1 MSSHSHSVT
10 SHSVTSKAIKIDV
23 QASSNGP
30 HAGVSEPV
38 IVLPDTKAESGCC
51 GSTPA
56 PASATEQ
63 TTRPA
68 PNLRRLWQRADK
80 AWLAIG
86 LIPLLLALLDPAQV
100 IPALRFAGGAIL
112 RTGMFIAGA
121 VLAVAWLRATG
132 AEALLSRAFTG
143 RESRMI
149 LFGALVG
156 GLAPFCSCEVIPFI
170 SALLAVGAPLSA
182 VMAFWLASPLMDP
195 AMFLITAGTLG
206 TGFAVAKTVAAVA
219 LGLGGG
225 LLVKA
230 CAGSRL
236 FADPLKA
243 QPVAGSCSS
252 ACATACDTGPSTG
265 RPEWAFWRTPV
276 RLRTFRD
283 TAVGNALFLVKWL
296 SLAYLV
302 EALMLEYVPAEV
314 IASVLGGDGLWPIL
328 LGAVVGAPAYLNGFA
343 TVPLVEALL
352 AQGMSNGAAM
362 SFVIAGGVSCI
373 PAAIAVWALVKRRVF
388 GAYLG
393 IALAGSVLAGIAWS
407 VIA

>member
-1 MSSHSHSVT
+1 MSSRKPAV
-10 SHSVTSKAIKIDV
+10 
-23 QASSNGP
+23 
-30 HAGVSEPV
+30 
-38 IVLPDTKAESGCC
+38 VLPDAQAESGCC
-51 GSTPA
+51 GSAPTPA
-56 PASATEQ
+56 FTAGQ
-63 TTRPA
+63 VTRRG

-86 LIPLLLALLDPAQV
+86 VIPLLLALLDPAQV
-100 IPALRFAGGAIL
+100 IPALLFAGAAIL
-112 RTGMFIAGA
+112 HTGMFIAGA

-149 LFGALVG
+149 LLGALVG

-206 TGFAVAKTVAAVA
+206 TGFAVAKTVAAVG

-225 LLVKA
+225 MLVKA
-230 CAGSRL
+230 FAGSRV

-243 QPVAGSCSS
+243 QPTLG
-252 ACATACDTGPSTG
+252 TGTSGCVTGCGAEAAAG
-265 RPEWAFWRTPV
+265 RPQWAFWRSRE
-276 RLRTFRD
+276 RLLMFRD
-283 TAVGNALFLVKWL
+283 TAAGNALFLLKWL
-296 SLAYLV
+296 LLAYLV
-302 EALMLEYVPAEV
+302 EALMLEYVPPEV
-314 IASVLGGDGLWPIL
+314 IATVLGGEGLWPIL
-328 LGAVVGAPAYLNGFA
+328 MGAIVGAPAYLNGFA
-343 TVPLVEALL
+343 TVPLVDALL

-388 GAYLG
+388 VAYLG
-393 IALAGSVLAGIAWS
+393 IAFAGSMLAGLAWS
-407 VIA
+407 AIA